1 MLVANDGDDHDN
13 SDGNNVYFQN
23 HYNDNDVCFSST
35 ATIIN
40 KQFSFKFITYSV
52 VTIRRH
58 FKNI

>member
-23 HYNDNDVCFSST
+23 HYNDNDVCLSST

-40 KQFSFKFITYSV
+40 KQFSFKFYNLFCCDYKTS
-52 VTIRRH
+52 
-58 FKNI
+58 F